1 MTTQLKAGDEVFFHI
16 VQNEANESLVAATV
30 LRVLNNSDVQI
41 KFAVPN
47 EGGETTDT
55 VNLSDLSLALGLDEN
70 KAEQKNI
77 RLRARLPTARVV
89 CLPVLSEKQGTGW
102 KSSSARREGRVK
114 RRIENLRVVVHRSK
128 C

>member
-70 KAEQKNI
+70 KAEKKYSTPRSIAYGGGGLSSRAI
-77 RLRARLPTARVV
+77 RKARHWL
-89 CLPVLSEKQGTGW
+89 EK
-102 KSSSARREGRVK
+102 
-114 RRIENLRVVVHRSK
+114 
-128 C
+128 